1 MQAKGGPVHRNA
13 VIVTV
18 FNEKGGAGKTTTS
31 CQLAGTLGRMGFQ
44 VLVADL
50 DPQQTAA
57 DWMAAAGGANFKA
70 TLWSGYR
77 YGGNVTDELQKLV
90 DKFDIIVADCPPS
103 VLQPT
108 TSAMLLV
115 SDLVLIPTLL
125 SPPDLTALRS
135 AKKLFQKALEQ
146 IAVAVPVRVVPN
158 RVRSSV
164 SDTKEA
170 LEYLRSDT
178 EFPLSKGVLGDRI
191 AYSRSMT
198 VGATV
203 HDLKGGEEAAR
214 EVDALA
220 DEVIR
225 LCGLRKPK

>member
-1 MQAKGGPVHRNA
+1 MK
-13 VIVTV
+13 
-18 FNEKGGAGKTTTS
+18 
-31 CQLAGTLGRMGFQ
+31 
-44 VLVADL
+44 
-50 DPQQTAA
+50 
-57 DWMAAAGGANFKA
+57 
-70 TLWSGYR
+70 
-77 YGGNVTDELQKLV
+77 KLV
-90 DKFDIIVADCPPS
+90 DKFDVIVADCPPS

-146 IAVAVPVRVVPN
+146 IDVQVPVRIVPN
-158 RVRSSV
+158 RVRASV

-170 LEYLRSDT
+170 IEFLRSDKD
-178 EFPLSKGVLGDRI
+178 FPLSKAVLGDRI
-191 AYSRSMT
+191 AFARSMT

-214 EVDALA
+214 EVNALA

-225 LCGLRKPK
+225 LCGLHKPT